1 MRLRFHP
8 AFRIPQDGP
17 VGKKNP
23 SSPSFVPL
31 EDGQFQILA
40 PAGLSLLELS
50 VDGDY
55 RTHIEFLQDQPTT
68 ITFTKSNICSRCQC
82 NPNQKISMEAV
93 CLNQSQK
100 TVENLNEFLSSHD
113 SVRLPGVDG
122 GVLKSDT
129 YGEGSED
136 ATNYSAVFLNNNR
149 PKQLARILIN
159 HGCFLD
165 GFILVWQ
172 DGTRDVI
179 GKSGGGRSE
188 FNVAPGEYVQG
199 LIVRSGAWID
209 GLQFKFNSGRL
220 SPWYGG
226 DGGGLHTVE
235 APQGYEMVG
244 LHGKANDWMEQISIY
259 YRRRCL

>member
-8 AFRIPQDGP
+8 AFRIPPDGP
-17 VGKKNP
+17 VGKKDP

-31 EDGQFQILA
+31 EGDQFQILA

-50 VDGDY
+50 VNGEY
-55 RTHIEFLQDQPTT
+55 RTHLEFLQNQPRS
-68 ITFTKSNICSRCQC
+68 ITFSKSDICTRCQC
-82 NPNQKISMEAV
+82 NPNQKISMEAT
-93 CLNQSQK
+93 CLNQSEK
-100 TVENLNEFLSSHD
+100 SVENLNEFITSH
-113 SVRLPGVDG
+113 SGVRLPGVDAV
-122 GVLKSDT
+122 VLKSDV
-129 YGEGSED
+129 YGQGSEG
-136 ATNYSAVFLNNNR
+136 ATKYDAVFLNNNR
-149 PKQLARILIN
+149 PKQLARILVN

-179 GKSGGGRSE
+179 GKSGGRRSE
-188 FNVAPGEYVQG
+188 FNITTGEYVQG

-209 GLQFKFNSGRL
+209 GIQFKLSSGRL

-226 DGGGLHTVE
+226 DGGGLHTIE

-244 LHGKANDWMEQISIY
+244 LHGKANDWMEQIGVY